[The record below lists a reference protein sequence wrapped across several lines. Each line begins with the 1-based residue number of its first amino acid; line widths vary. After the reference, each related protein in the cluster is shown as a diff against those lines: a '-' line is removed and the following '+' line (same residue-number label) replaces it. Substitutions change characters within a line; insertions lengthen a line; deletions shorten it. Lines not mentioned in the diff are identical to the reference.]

1 MTMIV
6 YHFHDQLCLKN
17 IENSENMLLL
27 LKIKAQGDISSSNV
41 AGQLLNIL
49 VTCLCLCVVAVA

>member
-1 MTMIV
+1 MT
-6 YHFHDQLCLKN
+6 HDQLFLKN